1 MIFLDV
7 QNDEGLT
14 VAKVPVEVHS
24 SDGVNVAFEF
34 CGHVAEG
41 GELPKPFMQIGIGG
55 HRVIVLC
62 ELCAGQ
68 VQRSLYDLVLRE
80 AADKVRCDEGCSG
93 SCGIDGCA
101 EGRCK
106 EGCGNECNP

>member
-7 QNDEGLT
+7 QNDEGLI
-14 VAKVPVEVHS
+14 VAKIPVEVHS

-55 HRVIVLC
+55 HRVMVLC

-68 VQRSLYDLVLRE
+68 IQRSLYDLVLKE
-80 AADKVRCDEGCSG
+80 AADKVKCEEGCAG
-93 SCGIDGCA
+93 
-101 EGRCK
+101 
-106 EGCGNECNP
+106 GCGEGGCGECGCGGGD